1 MQTDDCYEDGIYG
14 MNTLGLVLVYSPT
27 QLPAVYRFVI
37 LLTVVFPVI
46 IKYKYTV
53 ML

>member
-1 MQTDDCYEDGIYG
+1 MQTDACYEDGIYG
-14 MNTLGLVLVYSPT
+14 MNTLGLGLLCSPRHLHT
-27 QLPAVYRFVI
+27 VNCFVI